1 VNRLPPL
8 PPLFRATLFTWVF
21 LWPFQLIF
29 ATNLETV
36 IQPGFTGSPLI
47 LDSLRYENSAK
58 ETLSFTRI
66 SFLLSGFALEK
77 DSGGWT
83 EIPNQYAWCDA
94 ERHRLQFILH
104 DIPPATYRAI
114 RFYFGPDEKTNHA
127 DISKIP
133 ADNPLNP
140 NINGLHWNWQG
151 GYIFLAL
158 EGYFRKGN
166 EKPTGYSYHFARDP
180 RRTPISLTAPL
191 DLHHDATLTLD
202 FDLGSLFNSPR
213 PICITRD
220 GVSTHS
226 REEDPLADKLAANL
240 RGSFRV
246 RQFLSS
252 VPAPAPPKN
261 RRPIELP
268 EKYTPFRFQMAA
280 TFPMPDL
287 PMDNP
292 LIEERVSLGEKLFQ
306 DPAFS
311 KDNSISCL
319 ACHNPEK
326 GFSDPR
332 RFSIG
337 IHGDPGTRNS
347 MTLLN
352 LAWKKSFFWD
362 GRATSLRQ
370 QVLMPVQEHD
380 EMDESLANVANKL
393 SANSAYPPLF
403 EKAFGSPEINPGKI
417 ALALEQFILT
427 LTSYRSKFDLAMAG
441 LTKLTPEEQR
451 GFELFMTEY
460 EPRMGQ
466 RGADCFHCHGG
477 ALFTDSQFHN
487 NGLDASP
494 VDPGRAKVT
503 GRDAD
508 LGKFST
514 PTLRNVALTA
524 PYMHDGRFKTLDE
537 VIEHYNSGVQRS
549 PTLDPNLAK
558 HPVEGIQLSSP
569 DKKALVA
576 FLKALTDTNLPAS
589 FSPNQPPTKN

>member
-1 VNRLPPL
+1 LTIL
-8 PPLFRATLFTWVF
+8 AGIF
-21 LWPFQLIF
+21 LCLVRPAS

-36 IQPGFTGSPLI
+36 IQPTFTGSPLI

-66 SFLLSGFALEK
+66 SFLLSAFALEK

-83 EIPNQYAWCDA
+83 ELSNQHAWCDG
-94 ERHRLQFILH
+94 ERHRLQFILR

-133 ADNPLNP
+133 ADDPLNP

-166 EKPTGYSYHFARDP
+166 EQPTGYSYHFARDP

-191 DLHHDATLTLD
+191 DLRHDATLTLD
-202 FDLGSLFNSPR
+202 FDIGSLFNSPR
-213 PICITRD
+213 SISIHRD

-226 REEDPLADKLAANL
+226 RENDPLADNLAANL

-246 RQFLSS
+246 RQFLPS
-252 VPAPAPPKN
+252 VPAPTAAKN

-268 EKYTPFRFQMAA
+268 EKYTPFRFQMAP

-292 LIEERVSLGEKLFQ
+292 LIDERVSLGQKLFQ

-337 IHGDPGTRNS
+337 IHGDSGTRNS

-370 QVLMPVQEHD
+370 QVLMPIQEHD
-380 EMDESLANVANKL
+380 EMDESLANVAKKL
-393 SANSAYPPLF
+393 SSNPMYPPLF
-403 EKAFGSPEINPGKI
+403 EKAFGSPQISPEKI
-417 ALALEQFILT
+417 ALSLEQFVLT

-441 LTKLTPEEQR
+441 LTQLTPEEQK
-451 GFELFMTEY
+451 GFELFMTEF

-487 NGLDASP
+487 NGLDVSSA
-494 VDPGRAKVT
+494 DPGLRKVT
-503 GRDAD
+503 GGESDA
-508 LGKFST
+508 GKFST

-524 PYMHDGRFKTLDE
+524 PYMHDGRFKSLDE
-537 VIEHYNSGVQRS
+537 VIEHYSSGVQRS
-549 PTLDPNLAK
+549 PTLDPNLSK
-558 HPVEGIQLSSP
+558 HPTEGMQLSRA

-576 FLKALTDTNLPAS
+576 FLKTLTDTNLPTS
-589 FSPNQPPTKN
+589 FSPNGDSKKN

>member
-1 VNRLPPL
+1 VKFIVPRHSLTIL
-8 PPLFRATLFTWVF
+8 AGIF
-21 LWPFQLIF
+21 LCLVQLAP

-36 IQPGFTGSPLI
+36 IQPTFTGSPLI

-83 EIPNQYAWCDA
+83 ELSDQDVWCDA
-94 ERHRLQFILH
+94 ERHRLQFILR

-133 ADNPLNP
+133 ADDPLNP

-166 EKPTGYSYHFARDP
+166 EQPTGYSYHFARDP
-180 RRTPISLTAPL
+180 RRTPISLTAPI
-191 DLHHDATLTLD
+191 DLRHDATLTLD
-202 FDLGSLFNSPR
+202 FDVGSLFNSPR
-213 PICITRD
+213 SISIHRD
-220 GVSTHS
+220 GASTHS
-226 REEDPLADKLAANL
+226 RENDPLADNLAANL

-252 VPAPAPPKN
+252 VPAPIAAKN
-261 RRPIELP
+261 KRPIELP
-268 EKYTPFRFQMAA
+268 EKYIPFRFQMAP

-292 LIEERVSLGEKLFQ
+292 LIEERVSLGQKLFQ

-370 QVLMPVQEHD
+370 QVLMPIQEHD
-380 EMDESLANVANKL
+380 EMDESLANVAKKL
-393 SANSAYPPLF
+393 SSNPMYPPLF
-403 EKAFGSPEINPGKI
+403 EKAFGSPQISPEKI
-417 ALALEQFILT
+417 ALSLEQFVLT

-441 LTKLTPEEQR
+441 LTQLTPEEQK
-451 GFELFMTEY
+451 GFELFMTEF

-487 NGLDASP
+487 NGLDVSSA
-494 VDPGRAKVT
+494 DPGLRKVT
-503 GRDAD
+503 GRESDA
-508 LGKFST
+508 GKFST

-524 PYMHDGRFKTLDE
+524 PYMHDGRFKSLDE
-537 VIEHYNSGVQRS
+537 VIEHYSSGVQRS
-549 PTLDPNLAK
+549 PTLDPNLSK
-558 HPVEGIQLSSP
+558 HPTEGMQLSRA

-576 FLKALTDTNLPAS
+576 FLKTLTDTNLPTS
-589 FSPNQPPTKN
+589 FSPNGDSKKN

>member
-1 VNRLPPL
+1 M

>member
-1 VNRLPPL
+1 
-8 PPLFRATLFTWVF
+8 
-21 LWPFQLIF
+21 
-29 ATNLETV
+29 
-36 IQPGFTGSPLI
+36 
-47 LDSLRYENSAK
+47 
-58 ETLSFTRI
+58 
-66 SFLLSGFALEK
+66 
-77 DSGGWT
+77 
-83 EIPNQYAWCDA
+83 
-94 ERHRLQFILH
+94 
-104 DIPPATYRAI
+104 
-114 RFYFGPDEKTNHA
+114 
-127 DISKIP
+127 
-133 ADNPLNP
+133 
-140 NINGLHWNWQG
+140 
-151 GYIFLAL
+151 
-158 EGYFRKGN
+158 
-166 EKPTGYSYHFARDP
+166 
-180 RRTPISLTAPL
+180 
-191 DLHHDATLTLD
+191 
-202 FDLGSLFNSPR
+202 
-213 PICITRD
+213 
-220 GVSTHS
+220 
-226 REEDPLADKLAANL
+226 
-240 RGSFRV
+240 
-246 RQFLSS
+246 
-252 VPAPAPPKN
+252 
-261 RRPIELP
+261 
-268 EKYTPFRFQMAA
+268 MAA

-292 LIEERVSLGEKLFQ
+292 LIEERVSLGQKLFQ
-306 DPAFS
+306 DRAFS

-393 SANSAYPPLF
+393 SSNSAYPPLF
-403 EKAFGSPEINPGKI
+403 EKAFGSPKINPEKI

-487 NGLDASP
+487 NGLDVSP
-494 VDPGRAKVT
+494 TDPGRAKVT
-503 GRDAD
+503 RRDGD

-524 PYMHDGRFKTLDE
+524 PYMHDGRFKTLEE
-537 VIEHYNSGVQRS
+537 VIEHYSSGVQRS

-558 HPVEGIQLSSP
+558 HPAEGIQLSSP

-576 FLKALTDTNLPAS
+576 FLKTLTDTNLPAS
-589 FSPNQPPTKN
+589 FSPNRPPTKN

>member
-1 VNRLPPL
+1 MNRFPPL
-8 PPLFRATLFTWVF
+8 YRATLFVLAF
-21 LWPFQLIF
+21 LWPLDLAF
-29 ATNLETV
+29 ATNLETI

-66 SFLLSGFALEK
+66 SFLLSGFAMEK
-77 DSGGWT
+77 DSGVWT
-83 EIPNQYAWCDA
+83 ELPNQYAWCDA

-104 DIPPATYRAI
+104 DIPPGTYRAI

-133 ADNPLNP
+133 PDDPLNP

-158 EGYFRKGN
+158 EGYFRKEN

-180 RRTPISLTAPL
+180 RRTPISLTAAL
-191 DLHHDATLTLD
+191 DLRHDATLTLD
-202 FDLGSLFNSPR
+202 FDLASLFNSPR
-213 PICITRD
+213 SISIARD

-226 REEDPLADKLAANL
+226 REDDPLADKLAANL

-246 RQFLSS
+246 RRFLSS
-252 VPAPAPPKN
+252 VPAPASAKN

-268 EKYTPFRFQMAA
+268 EKYTPFRFEMAA

-292 LIEERVSLGEKLFQ
+292 LIDERVSLGQKLFQ

-311 KDNSISCL
+311 RDNSISCL

-332 RFSIG
+332 RFSVG

-352 LAWKKSFFWD
+352 LAWKNSFFWD

-393 SANSAYPPLF
+393 SSNSAYPPLF
-403 EKAFGSPEINPGKI
+403 EKAFGSPEINPEKI

-487 NGLDASP
+487 NGLDVSTA
-494 VDPGRAKVT
+494 DPGRAKVT

-537 VIEHYNSGVQRS
+537 VIEHYSSGVQRS

-558 HPVEGIQLSSP
+558 HPGEGIQLSSP
-569 DKKALVA
+569 DKKALVS
-576 FLKALTDTNLPAS
+576 FLKTLTDTNLPSS
-589 FSPNQPPTKN
+589 FSPNRSKTKN

>member
-1 VNRLPPL
+1 VNRFLPL
-8 PPLFRATLFTWVF
+8 YRAIFFSWVF
-21 LWPFQLIF
+21 LYPLELTF
-29 ATNLETV
+29 ATNLETI

-58 ETLSFTRI
+58 EILSFTRI

-83 EIPNQYAWCDA
+83 ELSNQDVWCDA
-94 ERHRLQFILH
+94 ERHRLQFILR

-133 ADNPLNP
+133 SDDPLNP

-191 DLHHDATLTLD
+191 DLRHDATLTLD
-202 FDLGSLFNSPR
+202 FDLGSLLNSPR
-213 PICITRD
+213 PISIARD

-226 REEDPLADKLAANL
+226 REDDPLADNLAANL

-252 VPAPAPPKN
+252 VPAPAPAKN

-268 EKYTPFRFQMAA
+268 EKYTPFRFEMAA

-292 LIEERVSLGEKLFQ
+292 LIEERVSLGQKLFQ

-393 SANSAYPPLF
+393 SSNSAYPPLF
-403 EKAFGSPEINPGKI
+403 EKAFGSPKINPEKI

-487 NGLDASP
+487 NGLDVSP

-503 GRDAD
+503 SRDGD

-524 PYMHDGRFKTLDE
+524 PYMHDGRFKTLEE
-537 VIEHYNSGVQRS
+537 VIEHYSSGVQRS
-549 PTLDPNLAK
+549 STLDPNLAK
-558 HPVEGIQLSSP
+558 HPAEGIQLSSL
-569 DKKALVA
+569 DKKSLVA
-576 FLKALTDTNLPAS
+576 FLKTLTDTNLPAS
-589 FSPNQPPTKN
+589 FSPNRPSNKN

>member
-1 VNRLPPL
+1 M
-8 PPLFRATLFTWVF
+8 
-21 LWPFQLIF
+21 
-29 ATNLETV
+29 
-36 IQPGFTGSPLI
+36 GSPLI

-77 DSGGWT
+77 ESGGWV
-83 EIPNQYAWCDA
+83 ELPHQHAWCDA
-94 ERHRLQFILH
+94 ERHRLQFILRE
-104 DIPPATYRAI
+104 IPPATYRAI
-114 RFYFGPDEKTNHA
+114 RFSFGPDEKTNHA

-133 ADNPLNP
+133 ADDPLNP

-158 EGYFRKGN
+158 EGYFRAGN
-166 EKPTGYSYHFARDP
+166 GMPSGYAYHFARDP

-191 DLHHDATLTLD
+191 DLRHDATLRLD
-202 FDLGSLFNSPR
+202 FDLASLFNSPR
-213 PICITRD
+213 SIAIQRD

-226 REEDPLADKLAANL
+226 RENDPLADKLAANL
-240 RGSFRV
+240 RGSIQV

-252 VPAPAPPKN
+252 VPAPAPRKN
-261 RRPIELP
+261 QRPIELP

-292 LIEERVSLGEKLFQ
+292 LIEERVSLGKKLFQ

-311 KDNSISCL
+311 RDNSISCL

-332 RFSIG
+332 RLSIG

-380 EMDESLANVANKL
+380 EMDESLENVAKKL
-393 SANSAYPPLF
+393 SSNSAYPALF
-403 EKAFGSPEINPGKI
+403 EKAFGSPKISPDRI

-427 LTSYRSKFDLAMAG
+427 LTSYRSRFDLAMAG
-441 LTKLTPEEQR
+441 LTQLTPEEQK
-451 GFELFMTEY
+451 GYELFMTEF

-494 VDPGRAKVT
+494 ADPGLRRVT
-503 GRDAD
+503 GRESDA
-508 LGKFST
+508 GKFST
-514 PTLRNVALTA
+514 PTLRNVAQTA
-524 PYMHDGRFKTLDE
+524 PYMHDGRFKTLEE
-537 VIEHYNSGVQRS
+537 VIDHYSTGVQRS
-549 PTLDPNLAK
+549 PTLDPNLSK
-558 HPVEGIQLSSP
+558 HPAEGMQLSRS

-576 FLKALTDTNLPAS
+576 FLKTLTDTNLPSS
-589 FSPNQPPTKN
+589 FSSTGGQRTD

>member
-1 VNRLPPL
+1 
-8 PPLFRATLFTWVF
+8 
-21 LWPFQLIF
+21 
-29 ATNLETV
+29 
-36 IQPGFTGSPLI
+36 
-47 LDSLRYENSAK
+47 LDSLRYENSAR

-66 SFLLSGFALEK
+66 SFLLSGFGLEK

-83 EIPNQYAWCDA
+83 ELPNQYAWCDA

-133 ADNPLNP
+133 SDDPLNP

-191 DLHHDATLTLD
+191 DLRHDATLTLD

-213 PICITRD
+213 PICVTRD

-252 VPAPAPPKN
+252 VPAPVPPKN

-292 LIEERVSLGEKLFQ
+292 LIEERVSLGKKLFQ

-311 KDNSISCL
+311 KDNSLSCL
-319 ACHNPEK
+319 ACHNPER

-337 IHGDPGTRNS
+337 IHGDAGTRNS

-380 EMDESLANVANKL
+380 EMDESLANVANKI
-393 SANSAYPPLF
+393 SANSDYPPLF
-403 EKAFGSPEINPGKI
+403 EKAFGSPKINPEKI

-487 NGLDASP
+487 NGLDVSP

-503 GRDAD
+503 GRDGD

-524 PYMHDGRFKTLDE
+524 PYMHDGRFKTLEE
-537 VIEHYNSGVQRS
+537 VIEHYSSGVQRS

>member
-1 VNRLPPL
+1 MVI
-8 PPLFRATLFTWVF
+8 F
-21 LWPFQLIF
+21 LSFARIVF

-36 IQPGFTGSPLI
+36 VQPTFTGSPLI
-47 LDSLRYENSAK
+47 LDSLRYENSEK
-58 ETLSFTRI
+58 ETLSFTRV

-77 DSGGWT
+77 DAGGWI
-83 EIPNQYAWCDA
+83 ELSNQHAWCDA

-114 RFYFGPDEKTNHA
+114 HFYFGPDEKTNHA
-127 DISKIP
+127 DISKFS

-140 NINGLHWNWQG
+140 NLNGLHWNWQG

-158 EGYFRKGN
+158 EGYFRKGD

-180 RRTPISLTAPL
+180 RRTAISLTAPL
-191 DLHHDATLTLD
+191 DLRNDATLTLD

-213 PICITRD
+213 PISITRD

-226 REEDPLADKLAANL
+226 REHDPLADNLGANL
-240 RGSFRV
+240 PGSFRV
-246 RQFLSS
+246 RQFLTS
-252 VPAPAPPKN
+252 VPAPVSAKN

-268 EKYTPFRFQMAA
+268 EKYTPFRFQMAP

-292 LIEERVSLGEKLFQ
+292 LIEERVSLGQKLFEE
-306 DPAFS
+306 PAFS

-337 IHGDPGTRNS
+337 IHGDPSTRNS
-347 MTLLN
+347 MTLWN
-352 LAWKKSFFWD
+352 LAWKKDFFWD

-370 QVLMPVQEHD
+370 QVLLPVQDHD
-380 EMDESLANVANKL
+380 EMDESLERVAKKL
-393 SANSAYPPLF
+393 TSNPSYPPLF
-403 EKAFGSPEINPGKI
+403 NKAFGSTKIDADRI
-417 ALALEQFILT
+417 ALALEQFVLS

-441 LTKLTPEEQR
+441 LTQLTSEEQK
-451 GFELFMTEY
+451 GFELFMTEF

-487 NGLDASP
+487 NGLDISSA
-494 VDPGRAKVT
+494 DLGRAKIT
-503 GRDAD
+503 GRDSD
-508 LGKFST
+508 QGKFST

-524 PYMHDGRFKTLDE
+524 PYMHDGRFKTLEE
-537 VIEHYNSGVQRS
+537 VIDHYSSGVQRS

-558 HPVEGIQLSSP
+558 HPIDGIGLTSA

-576 FLKALTDTNLPAS
+576 FLKTLTDTNLPTL
-589 FSPNQPPTKN
+589 FSPNGQPKKN

>member
-1 VNRLPPL
+1 MKFILPRHSFTILAGIFLCLVRL
-8 PPLFRATLFTWVF
+8 AS
-21 LWPFQLIF
+21 

-36 IQPGFTGSPLI
+36 IQPSFTGSPLI

-83 EIPNQYAWCDA
+83 ELSNQHAWCDA
-94 ERHRLQFILH
+94 ERHRLQFILRG
-104 DIPPATYRAI
+104 IPPATYRAI

-133 ADNPLNP
+133 ADDPLNP

-166 EKPTGYSYHFARDP
+166 EQPTGYSYHFARDP

-191 DLHHDATLTLD
+191 DLRHDATLTLD

-213 PICITRD
+213 SISIPRD

-226 REEDPLADKLAANL
+226 RENDPLADNLAANL

-252 VPAPAPPKN
+252 VPAPVAAKN

-268 EKYTPFRFQMAA
+268 GKYTPFRFQMAP

-292 LIEERVSLGEKLFQ
+292 LIEERVSLGQKLFQ

-370 QVLMPVQEHD
+370 QVLMPIQEHD
-380 EMDESLANVANKL
+380 EMDESLSNVAEKL
-393 SANSAYPPLF
+393 SSNPMYPPLF
-403 EKAFGSPEINPGKI
+403 EKAFGSPQISPEKI
-417 ALALEQFILT
+417 SLALEQFVLT

-441 LTKLTPEEQR
+441 LTQLTPEEQK
-451 GFELFMTEY
+451 GFELFMTEF

-477 ALFTDSQFHN
+477 PLFTDSQFHN
-487 NGLDASP
+487 NGLDVSSA
-494 VDPGRAKVT
+494 DPGLRKVT
-503 GRDAD
+503 GRESDA
-508 LGKFST
+508 GKFST

-524 PYMHDGRFKTLDE
+524 PYMHDGRFKTLEE
-537 VIEHYNSGVQRS
+537 VIEHYSSGVQRS
-549 PTLDPNLAK
+549 PTLDPNLSK
-558 HPVEGIQLSSP
+558 HPAEGMQMSRT

-576 FLKALTDTNLPAS
+576 FLKTLTDTNLPTS
-589 FSPNQPPTKN
+589 FFPKGDPKKN

>member
-1 VNRLPPL
+1 L
-8 PPLFRATLFTWVF
+8 
-21 LWPFQLIF
+21 
-29 ATNLETV
+29 
-36 IQPGFTGSPLI
+36 
-47 LDSLRYENSAK
+47 
-58 ETLSFTRI
+58 
-66 SFLLSGFALEK
+66 
-77 DSGGWT
+77 
-83 EIPNQYAWCDA
+83 
-94 ERHRLQFILH
+94 ILH

-127 DISKIP
+127 DISKFSS
-133 ADNPLNP
+133 DSPLNP
-140 NINGLHWNWQG
+140 NLNGLHWNWQG

-191 DLHHDATLTLD
+191 DLRHDATLTLD

-213 PICITRD
+213 PISIIRD

-226 REEDPLADKLAANL
+226 REHDPLADDLGANL

-252 VPAPAPPKN
+252 VPAPAAAKN

-268 EKYTPFRFQMAA
+268 EKYTPFRFQMAP

-306 DPAFS
+306 EPAFS

-337 IHGDPGTRNS
+337 IHGDPSTRNS
-347 MTLLN
+347 MTLWN
-352 LAWKKSFFWD
+352 LAWKKDFFWD
-362 GRATSLRQ
+362 GRAKSLRQ
-370 QVLMPVQEHD
+370 QVLLPVQDHD
-380 EMDESLANVANKL
+380 EMDESLANVAEKL
-393 SANSAYPPLF
+393 SSNPMYPPLF
-403 EKAFGSPEINPGKI
+403 KEAFGSSKINADRI
-417 ALALEQFILT
+417 ALALEQFVLS

-441 LTKLTPEEQR
+441 LTQLTSEEQR
-451 GFELFMTEY
+451 GFELFMTEF

-487 NGLDASP
+487 NGLDISSA
-494 VDPGRAKVT
+494 DPGRAKIT
-503 GRDAD
+503 GRDSD

-524 PYMHDGRFKTLDE
+524 PYMHDGRFKTLEE
-537 VIEHYNSGVQRS
+537 VIDHYSSGVQRS

-558 HPVEGIQLSSP
+558 HPIDGIGLTFT
-569 DKKALVA
+569 DKKALVS
-576 FLKALTDTNLPAS
+576 FLKTLSDTNLPAS
-589 FSPNQPPTKN
+589 MSLAPQKP

>member
-1 VNRLPPL
+1 VKLILPRHSFTILAGIFLCLVRL
-8 PPLFRATLFTWVF
+8 AS
-21 LWPFQLIF
+21 

-36 IQPGFTGSPLI
+36 IQPSFTGSPVI

-77 DSGGWT
+77 DSGGWI
-83 EIPNQYAWCDA
+83 ELPNQYAWCDA
-94 ERHRLQFILH
+94 ERHRLQFILR

-114 RFYFGPDEKTNHA
+114 RFYFGPDEKTNHS

-133 ADNPLNP
+133 ADDPLNP

-166 EKPTGYSYHFARDP
+166 EQPTGYSYHFARDP

-191 DLHHDATLTLD
+191 DLRHDATLTLD
-202 FDLGSLFNSPR
+202 FDLGFLFNSPR
-213 PICITRD
+213 SISIPRD

-226 REEDPLADKLAANL
+226 RENDPLADNLAANL

-252 VPAPAPPKN
+252 VPAPSAPKN

-292 LIEERVSLGEKLFQ
+292 LIEERVSLGQKLFQ

-347 MTLLN
+347 MTLFN

-362 GRATSLRQ
+362 GRASSLRQ

-380 EMDESLANVANKL
+380 EMDESLANVAKKL
-393 SANSAYPPLF
+393 SSDPVYLPLF
-403 EKAFGSPEINPGKI
+403 EKAFGSPKINPEKI
-417 ALALEQFILT
+417 ALALEQFVLT

-441 LTKLTPEEQR
+441 LTQLTPEEQK
-451 GFELFMTEY
+451 GFELFMTEF

-487 NGLDASP
+487 NGLDISSA
-494 VDPGRAKVT
+494 DPGLRKVT
-503 GRDAD
+503 GRESDA
-508 LGKFST
+508 GKFST

-524 PYMHDGRFKTLDE
+524 PYMHDGRFKTLE
-537 VIEHYNSGVQRS
+537 EAIEHYSSGVQRS
-549 PTLDPNLAK
+549 PTLDPNLSK
-558 HPVEGIQLSSP
+558 HPTEGMQLSRA

-576 FLKALTDTNLPAS
+576 FLKTLTDTNLPTS
-589 FSPNQPPTKN
+589 FSPNGDSKKN

>member
-1 VNRLPPL
+1 MKFILPRHSFTILAGIFLYLVRL
-8 PPLFRATLFTWVF
+8 AS
-21 LWPFQLIF
+21 

-36 IQPGFTGSPLI
+36 IQPSFTGSPVI

-77 DSGGWT
+77 DSGGWI
-83 EIPNQYAWCDA
+83 ELPNQYAWCDA
-94 ERHRLQFILH
+94 ERHRLQFILR

-133 ADNPLNP
+133 ADDPLNP

-166 EKPTGYSYHFARDP
+166 EQPTGYSYHFARDP

-191 DLHHDATLTLD
+191 DLRHDATLTLD
-202 FDLGSLFNSPR
+202 FDLGFLFNSPR
-213 PICITRD
+213 SISIPRD

-226 REEDPLADKLAANL
+226 RENDPLADNLAANL

-252 VPAPAPPKN
+252 VPAPSAPKN

-292 LIEERVSLGEKLFQ
+292 LIEERVSLGQKLFQ

-347 MTLLN
+347 MTLFN

-362 GRATSLRQ
+362 GRASSLRQ

-380 EMDESLANVANKL
+380 EMDESLANVAKKL
-393 SANSAYPPLF
+393 SSDPVYLPLF
-403 EKAFGSPEINPGKI
+403 EKAFGSPKINPEKI
-417 ALALEQFILT
+417 ALALEQFVLT

-441 LTKLTPEEQR
+441 LTQLTPEEQK
-451 GFELFMTEY
+451 GFELFMTEF

-487 NGLDASP
+487 NGLDVSSA
-494 VDPGRAKVT
+494 DPGLRKVT
-503 GRDAD
+503 GRESDA
-508 LGKFST
+508 GKFST

-524 PYMHDGRFKTLDE
+524 PYMHDGRFKSLDE
-537 VIEHYNSGVQRS
+537 VIEHYSSGVQRS
-549 PTLDPNLAK
+549 PTLDPNLSK
-558 HPVEGIQLSSP
+558 HPTEGMQLSRA

-576 FLKALTDTNLPAS
+576 FLKTLTDTNLPTS
-589 FSPNQPPTKN
+589 FSPNGDPKKN

>member
-1 VNRLPPL
+1 VKFILPRHSFTILAGIFLCLVRL
-8 PPLFRATLFTWVF
+8 AS
-21 LWPFQLIF
+21 

-36 IQPGFTGSPLI
+36 IQPSFTGSPVI

-77 DSGGWT
+77 DSGGWI
-83 EIPNQYAWCDA
+83 ELPNQYAWCDA
-94 ERHRLQFILH
+94 ERHRLQFILL

-133 ADNPLNP
+133 ADDPLNP

-166 EKPTGYSYHFARDP
+166 EQPTGYSYHFARDP

-191 DLHHDATLTLD
+191 DLRHDATLTLD

-213 PICITRD
+213 SISIPRD

-226 REEDPLADKLAANL
+226 RENDPLADNLAANL

-252 VPAPAPPKN
+252 VPAPVAAKN

-268 EKYTPFRFQMAA
+268 GKYTPFRFQMAP

-292 LIEERVSLGEKLFQ
+292 LIEERVSLGQKLFQ

-370 QVLMPVQEHD
+370 QVLMPIQEHD
-380 EMDESLANVANKL
+380 EMDESLSNVAEKL
-393 SANSAYPPLF
+393 SSNPMYPPLF
-403 EKAFGSPEINPGKI
+403 EKAFGSPQISPEKI
-417 ALALEQFILT
+417 SLALEQFVLT

-441 LTKLTPEEQR
+441 LTQLTPEEQK
-451 GFELFMTEY
+451 GFELFMTEF

-487 NGLDASP
+487 NGLDVSSA
-494 VDPGRAKVT
+494 DPGLGKVT
-503 GRDAD
+503 GRESDA
-508 LGKFST
+508 GKFST

-524 PYMHDGRFKTLDE
+524 PYMHDGRFKTLEE
-537 VIEHYNSGVQRS
+537 VIEHYSSGVQRS
-549 PTLDPNLAK
+549 PTLDPNLSK
-558 HPVEGIQLSSP
+558 HPTEGMQLSRT
-569 DKKALVA
+569 DKMALVA
-576 FLKALTDTNLPAS
+576 FLKTLTDTNLPTS
-589 FSPNQPPTKN
+589 FSPNGDPKKN

>member
-1 VNRLPPL
+1 VKLILPRHSFTILAGIFLCLVRL
-8 PPLFRATLFTWVF
+8 AS
-21 LWPFQLIF
+21 

-36 IQPGFTGSPLI
+36 IQPSFTGSPLI

-83 EIPNQYAWCDA
+83 ELSNQHAWCDA
-94 ERHRLQFILH
+94 ERHRLQFILRG
-104 DIPPATYRAI
+104 IPPATYRAI

-133 ADNPLNP
+133 ADDPLNP

-166 EKPTGYSYHFARDP
+166 EQPTGYSYHFARDP

-191 DLHHDATLTLD
+191 DLRHDATLTLD

-213 PICITRD
+213 SISIPRD

-226 REEDPLADKLAANL
+226 RENDPLADNLAANL

-252 VPAPAPPKN
+252 VPAPVAAKN

-268 EKYTPFRFQMAA
+268 GKYTPFRFQMAP

-292 LIEERVSLGEKLFQ
+292 LIEERVSLGQKLFQ

-370 QVLMPVQEHD
+370 QVLMPIQEHD
-380 EMDESLANVANKL
+380 EMDESLSNVAEKL
-393 SANSAYPPLF
+393 SSNPMYPPLF
-403 EKAFGSPEINPGKI
+403 EKAFGSPQINPEKI
-417 ALALEQFILT
+417 ALALEQFVLT

-441 LTKLTPEEQR
+441 LTQLTPEEQK
-451 GFELFMTEY
+451 GFELFMTEF

-487 NGLDASP
+487 NGLDVSSA
-494 VDPGRAKVT
+494 DPGLRKVT
-503 GRDAD
+503 GRESDA
-508 LGKFST
+508 GKFST

-524 PYMHDGRFKTLDE
+524 PYMHDGRFKTLEE
-537 VIEHYNSGVQRS
+537 VIEHYSSGVQRS
-549 PTLDPNLAK
+549 PTLDPNLSK
-558 HPVEGIQLSSP
+558 HPAEGMQMTRT

-576 FLKALTDTNLPAS
+576 FLKTLTDTNLPTS
-589 FSPNQPPTKN
+589 FSPKGDPKKN

>member
-1 VNRLPPL
+1 VNRFLPL
-8 PPLFRATLFTWVF
+8 YRAILFSWVF
-21 LWPFQLIF
+21 FYPLELTF
-29 ATNLETV
+29 ATNLETI

-83 EIPNQYAWCDA
+83 ELPDQNAWCDA

-104 DIPPATYRAI
+104 NIPPATYRAI

-133 ADNPLNP
+133 ADEPLNP

-191 DLHHDATLTLD
+191 DLRHDATLTLD
-202 FDLGSLFNSPR
+202 FDLGSLLNSPR
-213 PICITRD
+213 PISISRE

-226 REEDPLADKLAANL
+226 REDDPLADKLAANL

-252 VPAPAPPKN
+252 VPAAAPSKN

-292 LIEERVSLGEKLFQ
+292 LIEERVSLGQKLFQ

-393 SANSAYPPLF
+393 SSNSTYPPLF
-403 EKAFGSPEINPGKI
+403 EMAFGSPKINPDKI
-417 ALALEQFILT
+417 SLALEQFILT

-487 NGLDASP
+487 NGLDVSP
-494 VDPGRAKVT
+494 TDPGRAKVT
-503 GRDAD
+503 GRDGD

-524 PYMHDGRFKTLDE
+524 PYMHDGRFKTLEE
-537 VIEHYNSGVQRS
+537 VIEHYSSGVQRS

-558 HPVEGIQLSSP
+558 HPAEGIQLSSP

-576 FLKALTDTNLPAS
+576 FLKTLTDTNLPAS
-589 FSPNQPPTKN
+589 FSPNRPPIKN

>member
-1 VNRLPPL
+1 
-8 PPLFRATLFTWVF
+8 
-21 LWPFQLIF
+21 
-29 ATNLETV
+29 
-36 IQPGFTGSPLI
+36 
-47 LDSLRYENSAK
+47 
-58 ETLSFTRI
+58 
-66 SFLLSGFALEK
+66 
-77 DSGGWT
+77 
-83 EIPNQYAWCDA
+83 
-94 ERHRLQFILH
+94 
-104 DIPPATYRAI
+104 
-114 RFYFGPDEKTNHA
+114 
-127 DISKIP
+127 
-133 ADNPLNP
+133 
-140 NINGLHWNWQG
+140 
-151 GYIFLAL
+151 
-158 EGYFRKGN
+158 
-166 EKPTGYSYHFARDP
+166 
-180 RRTPISLTAPL
+180 
-191 DLHHDATLTLD
+191 LD

-213 PICITRD
+213 SISIHRD

-226 REEDPLADKLAANL
+226 RENDPLADNLAANL
-240 RGSFRV
+240 RCSFRV

-252 VPAPAPPKN
+252 VPAPSAPKN

-292 LIEERVSLGEKLFQ
+292 LIEERVSLGQKLFQ

-380 EMDESLANVANKL
+380 EMDESLTNVAKKL
-393 SANSAYPPLF
+393 SSNPVYPPLF
-403 EKAFGSPEINPGKI
+403 EKAFGSPQINPEKI
-417 ALALEQFILT
+417 ALALEQFVLT

-441 LTKLTPEEQR
+441 LTQLTPEEQK
-451 GFELFMTEY
+451 GFELFMTEF

-487 NGLDASP
+487 NGLDISSA
-494 VDPGRAKVT
+494 DPGLRKVT
-503 GRDAD
+503 GRESDA
-508 LGKFST
+508 GKFST

-524 PYMHDGRFKTLDE
+524 PYMHDGRFKTLEE
-537 VIEHYNSGVQRS
+537 VIEHYSSGVQRS
-549 PTLDPNLAK
+549 PTLDPNLSK
-558 HPVEGIQLSSP
+558 HPTEGMQLSRA

-576 FLKALTDTNLPAS
+576 FLKTLTDTNLPTS
-589 FSPNQPPTKN
+589 FSPSGDPKKY

>member
-1 VNRLPPL
+1 MNRFLPL
-8 PPLFRATLFTWVF
+8 YRAILFSWVF
-21 LWPFQLIF
+21 FYPLELTF
-29 ATNLETV
+29 ATNLETI

-83 EIPNQYAWCDA
+83 ELPDQNAWCDA

-104 DIPPATYRAI
+104 NIPPATYRAI

-133 ADNPLNP
+133 ADEPLNP

-191 DLHHDATLTLD
+191 DLRHDATLTLD
-202 FDLGSLFNSPR
+202 FDLGSLLNSPR
-213 PICITRD
+213 PISISRE

-226 REEDPLADKLAANL
+226 REDDPLADKLAANL

-252 VPAPAPPKN
+252 VPAAAPSKN

-292 LIEERVSLGEKLFQ
+292 LIEERVSLGQKLFQ

-393 SANSAYPPLF
+393 SSNSTYPPLF
-403 EKAFGSPEINPGKI
+403 EMAFGSPKINPDKI
-417 ALALEQFILT
+417 SLALEQFILT

-487 NGLDASP
+487 NGLDVSP
-494 VDPGRAKVT
+494 TDPGRAKVT
-503 GRDAD
+503 GRDGD

-524 PYMHDGRFKTLDE
+524 PYMHDGRFKTLEE
-537 VIEHYNSGVQRS
+537 VIEHYSSGVQRS

-558 HPVEGIQLSSP
+558 HPAEGIQLSSP

-576 FLKALTDTNLPAS
+576 FLKTLTDTNLPAS
-589 FSPNQPPTKN
+589 FSPNRPPIKN

>member
-1 VNRLPPL
+1 
-8 PPLFRATLFTWVF
+8 
-21 LWPFQLIF
+21 
-29 ATNLETV
+29 LETI
-36 IQPGFTGSPLI
+36 IQPTFTGSPLI
-47 LDSLRYENSAK
+47 LDSLRYENSAE
-58 ETLSFTRI
+58 ETLSFTRL

-77 DSGGWT
+77 DTGGWI
-83 EIPNQYAWCDA
+83 ELPNQNVWCDA
-94 ERHRLQFILH
+94 EKHRLQFILH

-114 RFYFGPDEKTNHA
+114 RFYFGPDKKTNHA
-127 DISKIP
+127 DISKFS

-140 NINGLHWNWQG
+140 NLNGLHWNWQG

-166 EKPTGYSYHFARDP
+166 DKPTGYSYHFARDP

-191 DLHHDATLTLD
+191 DLRHDATLTLD

-213 PICITRD
+213 PISIARD

-226 REEDPLADKLAANL
+226 REQDPLADNLGANL

-246 RQFLSS
+246 RKFLSS
-252 VPAPAPPKN
+252 VPAPAAAKN

-268 EKYTPFRFQMAA
+268 EKYTPFRFQMAP

-292 LIEERVSLGEKLFQ
+292 LIEERVSLGQKLFEE
-306 DPAFS
+306 PTFS

-337 IHGDPGTRNS
+337 IHGDPSTRNS
-347 MTLLN
+347 MTLWN
-352 LAWKKSFFWD
+352 LAWKKDFFWD

-370 QVLMPVQEHD
+370 QVLLPVQEHD
-380 EMDESLANVANKL
+380 EMDESLDRVAKKL
-393 SANSAYPPLF
+393 ASNPSYPPLF
-403 EKAFGSPEINPGKI
+403 KNAFGSSKIDADRI
-417 ALALEQFILT
+417 ALALEQFVLS

-441 LTKLTPEEQR
+441 LTQLTSEEQK
-451 GFELFMTEY
+451 GFELFMTEF

-487 NGLDASP
+487 NGLDVFSS
-494 VDPGRAKVT
+494 DPGRAKIT
-503 GRDAD
+503 GRDSD
-508 LGKFST
+508 QGKFST

-524 PYMHDGRFKTLDE
+524 PYMHDGRFKTLEE
-537 VIEHYNSGVQRS
+537 VIDHYSSGVQRS

-558 HPVEGIQLSSP
+558 HPSEGIQLTRS

-576 FLKALTDTNLPAS
+576 FLKTLTDTNVPAS
-589 FSPNQPPTKN
+589 GFQASQKP

>member
-1 VNRLPPL
+1 MKFILPRHSFTILAGIFLCLVRL
-8 PPLFRATLFTWVF
+8 AS
-21 LWPFQLIF
+21 
-29 ATNLETV
+29 ATNLETI

-58 ETLSFTRI
+58 EILSFTRI

-83 EIPNQYAWCDA
+83 ELSNQHAWCDA
-94 ERHRLQFILH
+94 ERHRLQFILRG
-104 DIPPATYRAI
+104 IPPATYRAI

-133 ADNPLNP
+133 ADDPLNP

-166 EKPTGYSYHFARDP
+166 EQPTGYSYHFARDP

-191 DLHHDATLTLD
+191 DLRHDATLTLD

-213 PICITRD
+213 SISIPRD

-226 REEDPLADKLAANL
+226 RENDPLADNLAANL

-252 VPAPAPPKN
+252 VPAPVAAKN

-268 EKYTPFRFQMAA
+268 GKYTPFRFQMAP

-292 LIEERVSLGEKLFQ
+292 LIEERVSLGRELFQ

-370 QVLMPVQEHD
+370 QVLMPIQEHD
-380 EMDESLANVANKL
+380 EMDESLSNVAEKL
-393 SANSAYPPLF
+393 SSNPMYPPLF
-403 EKAFGSPEINPGKI
+403 EKAFGSPQISPEKI
-417 ALALEQFILT
+417 SLALEQFVLT

-441 LTKLTPEEQR
+441 LTQLTPEEQK
-451 GFELFMTEY
+451 GFELFMTEF

-487 NGLDASP
+487 NGLDISSA
-494 VDPGRAKVT
+494 DPGLRKVT
-503 GRDAD
+503 GRESDV
-508 LGKFST
+508 GKFST

-524 PYMHDGRFKTLDE
+524 PYMHDGRFKTLEE
-537 VIEHYNSGVQRS
+537 VIEHYSSGVQRS
-549 PTLDPNLAK
+549 PTLDPNLSK
-558 HPVEGIQLSSP
+558 HPAEGMQMSRT

-576 FLKALTDTNLPAS
+576 FLKTLTDTNLPTS
-589 FSPNQPPTKN
+589 FSPKGDPKKN